1 MGRMPHIAFGALL
14 RSTTPRLLTLDS
26 MLSLLQRGALP
37 VLRARR
43 AFSSASARL
52 SAAAQPAPSSSAVSA
67 AEAEAHAAALAHA
80 KRELVA
86 AGYDADSLWEQRI
99 CWGDHDA
106 VSLACRPPLAQSSG
120 MPTETRMVRA
130 VPAR

>member
-1 MGRMPHIAFGALL
+1 
-14 RSTTPRLLTLDS
+14 
-26 MLSLLQRGALP
+26 MLSLLQRSALP
-37 VLRARR
+37 TLRARR

-52 SAAAQPAPSSSAVSA
+52 SSAAPADAAQPAPSSSAVSA

-86 AGYDADSLWEQRI
+86 TGYDADSLWEQRI

-106 VSLACRPPLAQSSG
+106 VSLALPPASCAIIRDAQL
-120 MPTETRMVRA
+120 RRA
-130 VPAR
+130 WCEQFQHGKPAPLEHDAGV